1 MPTFRLEIVTPDR
14 VVLDAQVRSVRLPG
28 TQGSFGVLANHAPL
42 ITSLTTG
49 PIKVEHENGDI
60 EFIAA
65 SGGFADV
72 QGDRVTV
79 IADAAERSADID
91 VSRVEEAIRRAQAML
106 AEGGSETYV
115 RAQEALRRAMNRL
128 RVAQQQQEAGSG
140 RQ

>member
-14 VVLDAQVRSVRLPG
+14 VVLDAPVRSVRLPG
-28 TQGSFGVLANHAPL
+28 SKGSFGILANHAPL
-42 ITSLTTG
+42 ISSLETG
-49 PIKVEHENGDI
+49 PIKVEHDNGDI

-72 QGDRVTV
+72 QPDRVTV
-79 IADAAERSADID
+79 VADTAERSADID
-91 VSRVEEAIRRAQAML
+91 VKRVEEAVRRAREEL
-106 AEGGSETYV
+106 SGGGAEAYG

-128 RVAQQQQEAGSG
+128 KVLQQQQEAKQG